1 MNYLMRLFIAVDID
15 NPEIQSKLKKFQN
28 ALRNIDAD
36 LKLVELSN
44 LHVTL
49 RFIGEVRDTLAPQI
63 ADRLSRL
70 SGNSFKMH
78 LVGVGAFPNLDYPRV
93 IWVGVSEGGNEAALL
108 HDSIEEL
115 IMDLVGKDKDGG
127 FSPHI
132 TMARVRSG
140 RNRNKLIQVINQWQ
154 NIDFGWQDIKSIKLK
169 KSTLTPQGPIYED
182 ISEVKLS

>member
-1 MNYLMRLFIAVDID
+1 MRLFIAVDID
-15 NPEIQSKLKKFQN
+15 NPEILDKLKKFQN
-28 ALRNIDAD
+28 ALKNSEAD
-36 LKLVELSN
+36 LKIVELSN

-49 RFIGEVRDTLAPQI
+49 RFIGEVRDALAPQI
-63 ADRLSRL
+63 ANKLSQL
-70 SGNSFKMH
+70 SGNSFRMH

-93 IWVGVSEGGNEAALL
+93 VWVGISEGSNEAALF

-115 IMDLVGKDKDGG
+115 IKDLVGRDKDEG

-140 RNRNKLIQVINQWQ
+140 RNRTKLIQVINQWQ
-154 NIDFGWQDIKSIKLK
+154 NMDFGWQDIKSIKLK

-182 ISEVKLS
+182 ISEVNLL